1 MSINPSLTAGP
12 DYTPVAV
19 TLTFGPGNQ
28 GPMPVFIPIIDSILL
43 ENDENFQ
50 VQLSIPP
57 AFSSLAQAV
66 DPFLATVT
74 IEDEGRMLL

>member
-1 MSINPSLTAGP
+1 MSINPSPTAGF
-12 DYTPVAV
+12 DYTPTAV

-28 GPMPVFIPIIDSILL
+28 GSMPVSIPIIDDILL

-50 VQLSIPP
+50 VQLSIPA
-57 AFSSLAQAV
+57 AFSSLAEAV

-74 IEDEGRMLL
+74 IKDDDRMLL